1 MKSIELLVKELSV
14 LHDNTKNFQIKGE
27 KLLDFL
33 VDALELLSA
42 KFDELEKDR
51 KKKDQ
56 KFSELERKVESLESN
71 L

>member
-1 MKSIELLVKELSV
+1 MKSIELRVKELSV
-14 LHDNTKNFQIKGE
+14 LHDNTKNVQIKGE
-27 KLLDFL
+27 KLLDSL

-42 KFDELEKDR
+42 KFDELKKDR